1 MSRLLAL
8 LIALAVATALPVAA
22 QEKPSAPSVIYA
34 VVFGVLFDEQ
44 GNVKQLRLLKVLEPR
59 KGNAEATGVE
69 IPEAYVESVHKL
81 LSSPRYRP
89 SPEMVKPE
97 EVFTYF
103 FYDPNQPT
111 RADLDP
117 RPRRN

>member
-1 MSRLLAL
+1 MSRLAAL
-8 LIALAVATALPVAA
+8 LTALILANACPAAA
-22 QEKPSAPSVIYA
+22 QEKPQTPAVIYA

-59 KGNAEATGVE
+59 RGNAEATGVE
-69 IPEAYVESVHKL
+69 IPEEYVESVRKL

-89 SPEMVKPE
+89 QPETIKPE

-103 FYDPNQPT
+103 FFDPSQPT